1 MYLVA
6 LIRWDVAELD
16 QLPDYVKVC
25 FKVFYDNIN
34 QVAEVAERE
43 HGISVLPYFQKAAS
57 LAKLCLIFVKTA
69 RLILPLT

>member
-16 QLPDYVKVC
+16 QLPDYIKVC

-43 HGISVLPYFQKAAS
+43 HGISVLPCIQKAAS
-57 LAKLCLIFVKTA
+57 LAKPLFDFYVK
-69 RLILPLT
+69 